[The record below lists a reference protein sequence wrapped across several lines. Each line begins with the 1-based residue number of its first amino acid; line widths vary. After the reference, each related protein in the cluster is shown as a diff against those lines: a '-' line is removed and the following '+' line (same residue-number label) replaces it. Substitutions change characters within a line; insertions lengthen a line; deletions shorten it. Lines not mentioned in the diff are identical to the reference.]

1 MKIKLLFLSICVNCI
16 SFNQLFAQNF
26 VTFWDLSIAGS
37 GNNQISFD
45 VSTSGIVNYSWEE
58 MTTGFAS
65 GSGSFSDST
74 LTITNLPIGSKI
86 ILNIE
91 PKNFDRVIFSKSKDK
106 NRLLMIES
114 WGTIEW
120 KSMEKAFKGCENLKV
135 TALDVPNLKYVE
147 SLNEMFF
154 GCTSL

>member
-91 PKNFDRVIFSKSKDK
+91 
-106 NRLLMIES
+106 
-114 WGTIEW
+114 
-120 KSMEKAFKGCENLKV
+120 
-135 TALDVPNLKYVE
+135 
-147 SLNEMFF
+147 
-154 GCTSL
+154 